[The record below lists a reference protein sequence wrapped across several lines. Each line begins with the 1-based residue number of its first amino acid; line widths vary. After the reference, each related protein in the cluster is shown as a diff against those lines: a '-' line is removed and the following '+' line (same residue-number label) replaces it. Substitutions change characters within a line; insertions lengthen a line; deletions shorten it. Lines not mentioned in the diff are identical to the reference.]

1 MITVIVKSVFH
12 LERHKN
18 NIFFIFKKIIF
29 DIGIYL
35 KHKKKLILSKKINFL
50 ENTVSTGFQTLPK
63 TLFICYVGWC
73 IQEKKHREEIVDR
86 G

>member
-12 LERHKN
+12 LEMHKN

-35 KHKKKLILSKKINFL
+35 KHKKNLILSKKNRNATNI
-50 ENTVSTGFQTLPK
+50 
-63 TLFICYVGWC
+63 
-73 IQEKKHREEIVDR
+73 
-86 G
+86 